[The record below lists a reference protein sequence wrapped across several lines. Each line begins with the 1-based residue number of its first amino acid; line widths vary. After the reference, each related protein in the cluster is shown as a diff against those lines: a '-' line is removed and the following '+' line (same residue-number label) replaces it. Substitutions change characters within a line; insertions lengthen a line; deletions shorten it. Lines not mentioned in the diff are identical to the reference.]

1 MLQKILESGRN
12 LDFPSMETLLK
23 VDKMRLFG
31 QLVLIYYSAGIIY
44 SFGKDA
50 FIYGFSETIY
60 QLYKKA
66 LSTSFKAFQTVP
78 GTKSLIDSEVNKIVK
93 SFEEK
98 MIDSASKNGIEDTLE
113 LPSIGFDP
121 EKTIDILEKRM
132 NEGHIDWKSGR
143 VSGTV
148 YFGGLEHINL
158 MNKAIGIYNITNPLH
173 PDVFPGLR
181 RLDAE
186 VVSMVLRMFNSPED
200 GCGTTT
206 SGGTESIIMAVRAH
220 LEKAKKER
228 NVTNPNLVAPVTI
241 HTAFDKACGYFNIEL
256 IRIPIDNKSGKVDI
270 HILEKAINKNTIMI
284 AGSAINYPHGVMD
297 DIETM
302 ASIAMKKG
310 IGMHVDCCLGSFLM
324 PFMEDAGFKIPN
336 FDFRV
341 PGVTSISCDTHK
353 YGFAP
358 KGSSVI
364 MYSNRKLRHYQ
375 YFVCTE
381 WPGGIYAS
389 PTIAGSSSLP
399 GSLIAG
405 CWAALVSI
413 GKEGYI
419 TSCRNIV
426 NSRIKI
432 QQG

>member
-1 MLQKILESGRN
+1 
-12 LDFPSMETLLK
+12 
-23 VDKMRLFG
+23 
-31 QLVLIYYSAGIIY
+31 
-44 SFGKDA
+44 
-50 FIYGFSETIY
+50 
-60 QLYKKA
+60 
-66 LSTSFKAFQTVP
+66 
-78 GTKSLIDSEVNKIVK
+78 
-93 SFEEK
+93 
-98 MIDSASKNGIEDTLE
+98 
-113 LPSIGFDP
+113 
-121 EKTIDILEKRM
+121 
-132 NEGHIDWKSGR
+132 
-143 VSGTV
+143 
-148 YFGGLEHINL
+148 

-432 QQG
+432 QQGIESIDELEIIGEPICSVVAFSSNSSINIYAINDAMKERGWGLSVLQYPPALHIACTALTVGTEDVFIQDLKSSISEVKANPENFSKGSAAMYGMSASLPDRAPVEDITRGYLDSLYST